1 MTTALEVIRE
11 ELTTMRQRVRSLERA
26 ELMRRPAY
34 EPGQPER
41 SMTPTPQTAKPAPA
55 KRLMSRNPTT
65 AELREHVVAHGP
77 LSPSELVSALGGNAH
92 AMDQKLRRLRE
103 DGEIAADGHA
113 GARLYRAP
121 AAPEVVTA
129 PSVPAEASA
138 VRALPER
145 GVYPMYDAIVDLD
158 GATTQ
163 QLSERA
169 GLPTSLVVEQGRRL
183 VALGLVRFTQAG
195 QARVW
200 RATRSETGG
209 DRA

>member
-1 MTTALEVIRE
+1 MSTAHEVIRE
-11 ELTTMRQRVRSLERA
+11 ELTTMRQRVRCLERA
-26 ELMRRPAY
+26 EVMIRPAY
-34 EPGQPER
+34 EPTEPP
-41 SMTPTPQTAKPAPA
+41 PTAPVPSKAEPAPR
-55 KRLMSRNPTT
+55 KRLGSQNPTRT
-65 AELREHVVAHGP
+65 QLRQHVVAHGP
-77 LSPSELVSALGGNAH
+77 LSRSELVSALGGNAH
-92 AMDQKLRRLRE
+92 VMDQKLRRLRE

-145 GVYPMYDAIVDLD
+145 GVYPMYDAIVDLN

-163 QLSERA
+163 QLSERI

-200 RATRSETGG
+200 GATRSEIGG